1 MKKPLS
7 LTRYGAGELARAL
20 AEGSAGLR
28 WAAFEEWVRRGE
40 KRGWDAY
47 GLLTRDPVL
56 AGLFV
61 SPKNPFESVG
71 VVVGP
76 DLLART
82 RVAWAEDAGRGDG
95 GPVFQIRFRHRRL
108 DVMSLG
114 PARGVDGELPVR
126 EGLGEVSFRVK
137 DANAFIERLESPGF
151 DAVGRFYVLPHG
163 PRERWLLVHAP
174 GAQGVR
180 TVLVR
185 LIPA

>member
-7 LTRYGAGELARAL
+7 LARYGAGELARAL
-20 AEGSAGLR
+20 ADASTGLR

-56 AGLFV
+56 AKLFV
-61 SPKNPFESVG
+61 SPKNPFEAVG

-82 RVAWAEDAGRGDG
+82 RVAWADDAGGSDGD
-95 GPVFQIRFRHRRL
+95 PVFRIRFRHRRL

-114 PARGVDGELPVR
+114 PARGVEGELPSR

-137 DANAFIERLESPGF
+137 DAAAFVERLEAPGCE
-151 DAVGRFYVLPHG
+151 AVGRFYLLPQG
-163 PRERWLLVHAP
+163 PGERWLLVHAP

>member
-7 LTRYGAGELARAL
+7 LARYGAADLARAL
-20 AEGSAGLR
+20 ADPSPGLR

-61 SPKNPFESVG
+61 SPKNPFEAVG

-82 RVAWAEDAGRGDG
+82 RAAWADVAGEGAG
-95 GPVFQIRFRHRRL
+95 EPVFQIRFRHRRL

-114 PARGVDGELPVR
+114 PARGVDGELPAR

-137 DANAFIERLESPGF
+137 DADAFVERLEAPGF
-151 DAVGRFYVLPHG
+151 EALGRYHVLPQG

>member
-7 LTRYGAGELARAL
+7 LARYGAEELARAL
-20 AEGSAGLR
+20 ADGATALR

-61 SPKNPFESVG
+61 SPKNPFEAVG

-82 RVAWAEDAGRGDG
+82 RAAWAEDAGEGDD
-95 GPVFQIRFRHRRL
+95 GPVFKIRFRHRRL
-108 DVMSLG
+108 DVMRLG
-114 PARGVDGELPVR
+114 PARGVEGELPFR

-137 DANAFIERLESPGF
+137 NADAFVERLEAPGF
-151 DAVGRFYVLPHG
+151 ESVGRFHVLPRG
-163 PRERWLLVHAP
+163 PGERWLLVHAP
-174 GAQGVR
+174 GAQSVR

-185 LIPA
+185 LIPV